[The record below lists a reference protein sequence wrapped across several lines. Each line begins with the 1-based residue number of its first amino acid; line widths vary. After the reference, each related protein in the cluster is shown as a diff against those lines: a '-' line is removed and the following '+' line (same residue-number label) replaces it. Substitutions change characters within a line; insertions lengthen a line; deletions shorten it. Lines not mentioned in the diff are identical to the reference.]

1 MRSEYK
7 ICVKTN
13 LNVLRNQRYKLCNL
27 TIMKNPKVYC
37 GLREKSAS
45 TRKVYY
51 QLVIVEWLDE
61 HWEELD
67 KVLNEKK
74 NITNEDKK
82 ATIKLFAKEFLK
94 FFENDYRYMGVLQEE
109 NIKEMLK
116 VWKEN
121 MDQLIDVADNC
132 DYNMWELKAM
142 RKKHEEQF
150 RDMLKM

>member
-13 LNVLRNQRYKLCNL
+13 LNVLRNQRNKLCDL
-27 TIMKNPKVYC
+27 TIMKNPKLYC
-37 GLREKSAS
+37 GLRENSPS
-45 TRKVYY
+45 TRKVRY

-67 KVLNEKK
+67 KELNKRK

-82 ATIKLFAKEFLK
+82 ATIKLFANGFLEYFK
-94 FFENDYRYMGVLQEE
+94 NDYRYKGVLQEE

-116 VWKEN
+116 MWKETAY
-121 MDQLIDVADNC
+121 QLIEVADNC
-132 DYNMWELKAM
+132 DYNIWELQAM

-150 RDMLKM
+150 RDMLKT

>member
-1 MRSEYK
+1 MD
-7 ICVKTN
+7 
-13 LNVLRNQRYKLCNL
+13 VLRNQRYKLCDL

-45 TRKVYY
+45 TRRVHY

-67 KVLNEKK
+67 NELNKRK
-74 NITNEDKK
+74 NITNNDKK
-82 ATIKLFAKEFLK
+82 ATIKLFANEFLNFLK
-94 FFENDYRYMGVLQEE
+94 NDYRYKGVLQEE

-116 VWKEN
+116 VYKET
-121 MDQLIDVADNC
+121 MDQLKEVADNC

-150 RDMLKM
+150 RDMLNI